1 MNRTKLA
8 ALLCSCFGLM
18 LVLYGIVDLQR
29 NGRVGLIGLIL
40 VIVGASLT
48 RKLLVGKRE

>member
-8 ALLCSCFGLM
+8 ALLLSCCGLM
-18 LVLYGIVDLQR
+18 LVLYGIVDLQH
-29 NGRVGLIGLIL
+29 NARVGLVGLIL

-48 RKLLVGKRE
+48 RKLLSRKRQ